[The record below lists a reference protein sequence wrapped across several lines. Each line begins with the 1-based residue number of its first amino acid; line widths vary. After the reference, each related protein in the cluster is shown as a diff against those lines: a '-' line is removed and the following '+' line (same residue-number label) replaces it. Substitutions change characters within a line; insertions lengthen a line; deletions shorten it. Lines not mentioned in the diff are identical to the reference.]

1 MTAPTKDTLFR
12 PVPSRTETK
21 ADVTDRVARE
31 IIQSETDRRN
41 ALTEKLRAARLAQE
55 ASNAEAEPVAK
66 PRSRKTVKTAA
77 SHA

>member
-21 ADVTDRVARE
+21 ADTTDRIARE
-31 IIQSETDRRN
+31 IIQSETDRRH

-55 ASNAEAEPVAK
+55 AAASEEKPARK
-66 PRSRKTVKTAA
+66 PRSRKSATTAGP
-77 SHA
+77 HA

>member
-31 IIQSETDRRN
+31 IIQSETDRRH
-41 ALTEKLRAARLAQE
+41 ALTEKLKAARLAQE
-55 ASNAEAEPVAK
+55 AAAAEAEPVTK
-66 PRSRKTVKTAA
+66 SRSRKPAKTAA

>member
-21 ADVTDRVARE
+21 ADITDRVARE

-41 ALTEKLRAARLAQE
+41 ALTQKLRTARLAQE
-55 ASNAEAEPVAK
+55 ALAAAAPPVAK
-66 PRSRKTVKTAA
+66 RRAGKSA
-77 SHA
+77 